1 MPVSSGGFQ
10 RRRLTGWR
18 ISLPSHISANETFL
32 LCCPCA
38 IEHIPSRFLQF
49 RSRPPTWDG
58 GWSERLLVWANT
70 TGSSFSGAEQASARY
85 PPKQRPRNLLLETTR
100 TWLVSQPRRR
110 ESGGS
115 GSGAQ

>member
-1 MPVSSGGFQ
+1 VFR

-18 ISLPSHISANETFL
+18 ISLPIHISANETFL
-32 LCCPCA
+32 LCCPCT

-49 RSRPPTWDG
+49 RSRPPTWNG
-58 GWSERLLVWANT
+58 GWSVRLLVWANT
-70 TGSSFSGAEQASARY
+70 TGGSCSGAEQGSARH
-85 PPKQRPRNLLLETTR
+85 PTKHGLKNLLLETTR

-110 ESGGS
+110 ETGGS